1 LSLSLTSSI
10 LPLHFKDWQNVPIT
24 LETAEPSFGVELPR
38 LALWNISHPA
48 APAVAPAPAPRFLG
62 KGGAK
67 RSRQISTYNEDDLEY
82 NLYDGGAYVTSK
94 GHVTAT
100 FRIPGSTT
108 ILSKNEERSVTI
120 ASLDL
125 EAKMNWVCIPKG
137 DTRVHLQA
145 AIKNSSEYT
154 FLWGECN
161 VYVDQSFIAR
171 SEVPAVSPQEV
182 FECPLGYVFVACCPF
197 L

>member
-1 LSLSLTSSI
+1 MSLSLTSSI

-48 APAVAPAPAPRFLG
+48 APAVAPPAAPRFLG

-108 ILSKNEERSVTI
+108 VLSKNEERSVTI

-182 FECPLGYVFVACCPF
+182 FECPLGYVFVACRPF

>member
-1 LSLSLTSSI
+1 
-10 LPLHFKDWQNVPIT
+10 VPIT
-24 LETAEPSFGVELPR
+24 LETAQPSFGVELPR

-48 APAVAPAPAPRFLG
+48 PPQGLG
-62 KGGAK
+62 TGNIPLKKGGAA
-67 RSRQISTYNEDDLEY
+67 RHRRILPDEDDLEY

-125 EAKMNWVCIPKG
+125 EAKMNWMCIPKG

-145 AIKNSSEYT
+145 KIKNSSEYT
-154 FLWGECN
+154 FLPGESN

-171 SEVPAVSPQEV
+171 SDVPAVSPQEV
-182 FECPLGYVFVACCPF
+182 FECPLGYVFAPCCPF
-197 L
+197 LRA